1 MPFAAG
7 MPLHAAPVAL
17 ALAGARAGRRGALRR
32 CGCRLER
39 GARSPPA
46 RVAPRPRSRGSGE

>member
-46 RVAPRPRSRGSGE
+46 RVAPRSRGSGE